1 MPVLTNY
8 SMDIRIAVADD
19 HLIFLES
26 ISMLIDSIDGF
37 KLAAAYGNGTEVLEA
52 LPENK
57 IDILLCDLEMPFLN
71 GIETTLRVKKLFPE
85 VKVILLTMYVDTDIV
100 RQATNAGVSGMLSKK
115 ISKKELV
122 AAIEAVMADKIYF
135 SEDVSLTAADREETE
150 PLTDREKEI
159 LRSLALGLSY
169 KMIAA
174 DLGISYYTVNSHV
187 KHIYKK
193 LNVNSGREALSKALK
208 NKLISGA
215 F

>member
-1 MPVLTNY
+1 
-8 SMDIRIAVADD
+8 MDVRIAVADD

-26 ISMLIDSIDGF
+26 MSMLIDSIDGF
-37 KLAAAYGNGTEVLEA
+37 ELVAASGDGTEVLEA
-52 LPENK
+52 LSEKNA
-57 IDILLCDLEMPFLN
+57 DVLLCDVEMPFLN

-85 VKVILLTMYVDTDIV
+85 VKVIMLTMYVDADTV
-100 RQATNAGVSGMLSKK
+100 KQATRAGVSGILSKK
-115 ISKKELV
+115 ISKKELI
-122 AAIEAVMADKIYF
+122 AAIETVMADEMYF
-135 SEDVSLTAADREETE
+135 SEDVSLVVTDHAETA

-208 NKLISGA
+208 NKLISGT